1 MSRIT
6 SRETLMKLVYG
17 LSFSD
22 QVNLDN
28 FHEVLDDENIDEFD
42 IEYVTKALDEIKEN
56 YSYYVSVIEKNLVNF
71 KLDRI
76 SKTDLAIL
84 VVAIYELNK
93 KVDSEKIVINEAVNL
108 SKKYSQENSY
118 KFVNGILGKIFRE
131 QNELQ

>member
-1 MSRIT
+1 MSKILT
-6 SRETLMKLVYG
+6 RETLMKLVYG

-22 QVNLDN
+22 QVSLDN
-28 FHEVLDDENIDEFD
+28 FYEVLRDENIDDFD
-42 IEYVTKALDEIKEN
+42 REYIVNSLDEIKEKYTN
-56 YSYYVSVIEKNLVNF
+56 YVSIIEKNLVNF

-84 VVAIYELNK
+84 VVALYELEKNEY
-93 KVDSEKIVINEAVNL
+93 SEKIIINEAVNL

-131 QNELQ
+131 QNEL

>member
-1 MSRIT
+1 MSKILT
-6 SRETLMKLVYG
+6 RETLMKLVYG

-22 QVNLDN
+22 QVSLDN
-28 FHEVLDDENIDEFD
+28 FYEVLSDENIDDFD
-42 IEYVTKALDEIKEN
+42 REYIVKSLDEIKEKYTN
-56 YSYYVSVIEKNLVNF
+56 YVSVIEKNLVNF

-84 VVAIYELNK
+84 VVALFELEK
-93 KVDSEKIVINEAVNL
+93 KEYSEKIIINEAVNL

-131 QNELQ
+131 QNEL